1 MGGGC
6 DYCLMSEKNSYSS
19 IFKSTFLF
27 SFVQVVRILVGVIK
41 NKIVAILL
49 GAEGMGIMGLFNNAA
64 SLIKTGAGLGIS
76 QSAVRD
82 ISQAK
87 GTGDQLKITRII
99 NIVQNVVLFTSFFG
113 MFITILLS
121 PLLSKWE
128 FGDTTYTLSFVF
140 LSISVFFEIF
150 VDNQLAILKGTRQLR
165 SLAKASV
172 WGAIIGL
179 ITGVPLFFWL
189 GVKGI
194 VPSFIISAFS
204 TFLVTRYYVHKI
216 NYEHVSIPVRLV
228 VKEAAPMVKM
238 GSALM
243 FTTLLGMVSTFIIA
257 SYMRYAG
264 GLSDVGFYNA
274 GMAIVHSYFGV
285 VITALTTDYYPR
297 ISAVNQDNE
306 KLTQELNQQSLV
318 SILLTTPL
326 IVLFLLLLPIFVKIL
341 YTDEFLPIVDFMK
354 IAMFGTLITIVSN
367 QADMIIVAKFKIKV
381 FTIVAVTMR
390 VFQVIISILLFKYL
404 GLIGMG
410 VAEVLRALVH
420 LIIFTVLNYKMYGIR
435 FNKVFLR
442 IAAIIL
448 LITLL
453 AVFVSKFSN
462 LFYRYSFGF
471 IILMASIGLLFFSA
485 KKYMEIDFIALV
497 KNKFKNII

>member
-1 MGGGC
+1 MA
-6 DYCLMSEKNSYSS
+6 EKTSYGT

-49 GAEGMGIMGLFNNAA
+49 GAEGMGIMGLLNNAA

-82 ISQAK
+82 ISQAN
-87 GTGDQLKITRII
+87 GTGDQVKISRII
-99 NIVQNVVLFTSFFG
+99 NVVRKVVLFTSFLG
-113 MFITILLS
+113 MFITIAFS

-128 FGDTTYTLSFVF
+128 FGDATYTLSFVF

-165 SLAKASV
+165 SLAKASI
-172 WGAIIGL
+172 WGALIGL
-179 ITGVPLFFWL
+179 VTGVPLYFWL

-194 VPSFIISAFS
+194 VPSFIVSAFS
-204 TFLVTRYYVHKI
+204 TFFVTRYYVNKI
-216 NYEHVSIPVRLV
+216 NYEHTSIPIRIVA
-228 VKEAAPMVKM
+228 KEAAPMVKM
-238 GSALM
+238 GAALM
-243 FTTLLGMVSTFIIA
+243 FTTLLGMISTFIIA

-297 ISAVNQDNE
+297 ISAVNHDNE
-306 KLTQELNQQSLV
+306 KLSQELNQQSLV
-318 SILLTTPL
+318 SVLLTSPL
-326 IVLFLLLLPIFVKIL
+326 IVLFLLLLPYFVKIL

-381 FTIVAVTMR
+381 FTIVAVSMR

-410 VAEVLRALVH
+410 VAEALRALVH
-420 LIIFTVLNYKMYGIR
+420 LIIFTVLDYKMYGIK
-435 FNKVFLR
+435 FNSVFLR
-442 IAAIIL
+442 VAAIIL
-448 LITLL
+448 LITIST
-453 AVFVSKFSN
+453 VFVSELSN
-462 LFYRYSFGF
+462 LWFRYSFGF
-471 IILMASIGLLFFSA
+471 ILLLASVGLLIYSS
-485 KKYMEIDFIALV
+485 KKYMEIDFMTLV
-497 KNKFKNII
+497 KKKLQKKK

>member
-1 MGGGC
+1 MA
-6 DYCLMSEKNSYSS
+6 EKTSYGS

-49 GAEGMGIMGLFNNAA
+49 GAEGMGIMGLLNNAA

-82 ISQAK
+82 ISHAN
-87 GTGDQLKITRII
+87 GTGDQEKISRII
-99 NIVQNVVLFTSFFG
+99 NIVRKVVLFTSFLG
-113 MFITILLS
+113 MFITIVLS

-128 FGDTTYTLSFVF
+128 FGDYTYTLAFVF

-165 SLAKASV
+165 SLAKASI
-172 WGAIIGL
+172 WGALIGL
-179 ITGVPLFFWL
+179 ITGVPLYFWL

-194 VPSFIISAFS
+194 VPSFIISAFA
-204 TFLVTRYYVHKI
+204 TFLVTRYYVNKI
-216 NYEHVSIPVRLV
+216 NYERTKIPIRIV
-228 VKEAAPMVKM
+228 VKEASPMVKM
-238 GSALM
+238 GAALM
-243 FTTLLGMVSTFIIA
+243 FTTLLGMISTFIIA

-274 GMAIVHSYFGV
+274 GMMIVHSYFGV

-306 KLTQELNQQSLV
+306 KLSQELNQQSLV
-318 SILLTTPL
+318 SVLLTSPL
-326 IVLFLLLLPIFVKIL
+326 IVLFLLLLPFFVKIL
-341 YTDEFLPIVDFMK
+341 YTDEFLPIVNFMK

-367 QADMIIVAKFKIKV
+367 QADMIIVAKFKIRV
-381 FTIVAVTMR
+381 FTIVAVSMR
-390 VFQVIISILLFKYL
+390 VFQVVISILLFKYL

-410 VAEVLRALVH
+410 VAEVLRSFVH
-420 LIIFTVLNYKMYGIR
+420 LIIFTVLDYKMYGIK
-435 FNKVFLR
+435 FNMVFLR
-442 IAAIIL
+442 VAAIIL
-448 LITLL
+448 FITLSTVL
-453 AVFVSKFSN
+453 VSVLNS
-462 LFYRYSFGF
+462 LWLRYSLGLVLFA
-471 IILMASIGLLFFSA
+471 ASVGLLFFSS
-485 KKYMEIDFIALV
+485 KKYMGIDFMTLV
-497 KNKFKNII
+497 KNKLHK

>member
-1 MGGGC
+1 MA
-6 DYCLMSEKNSYSS
+6 EKTSYGS

-49 GAEGMGIMGLFNNAA
+49 GAEGMGIMGLLNNAA

-82 ISQAK
+82 ISQAN
-87 GTGDQLKITRII
+87 GTGNQEKISRII
-99 NIVQNVVLFTSFFG
+99 NIVRKVVLFTSFLG
-113 MFITILLS
+113 MFITIVLS

-128 FGDTTYTLSFVF
+128 FGDYTYTLAFVF

-165 SLAKASV
+165 SLAKASI
-172 WGAIIGL
+172 WGALIGL
-179 ITGVPLFFWL
+179 ITGVPLYFWL

-194 VPSFIISAFS
+194 VPSFIISAFA
-204 TFLVTRYYVHKI
+204 TFLVTRYYVNKI
-216 NYEHVSIPVRLV
+216 NYERTKIPIRIV
-228 VKEAAPMVKM
+228 VKEASPMVKM
-238 GSALM
+238 GAALM
-243 FTTLLGMVSTFIIA
+243 FTTLLGMISTFIIA

-274 GMAIVHSYFGV
+274 GMMIVHSYFGV

-306 KLTQELNQQSLV
+306 KLSQELNQQSLV
-318 SILLTTPL
+318 SVLLTSPL
-326 IVLFLLLLPIFVKIL
+326 IVLFLLLLPFFVKIL
-341 YTDEFLPIVDFMK
+341 YTDEFLPIVNFMK

-367 QADMIIVAKFKIKV
+367 QADMIIVAKFKIRV
-381 FTIVAVTMR
+381 FTIVAVSMR
-390 VFQVIISILLFKYL
+390 VFQVVISILLFKYL

-410 VAEVLRALVH
+410 VAEVLRSFVH
-420 LIIFTVLNYKMYGIR
+420 LIIFTVLDYKMYGIK
-435 FNKVFLR
+435 FNMVFLR
-442 IAAIIL
+442 VAAIIL
-448 LITLL
+448 FITLSTVL
-453 AVFVSKFSN
+453 VSVLNS
-462 LFYRYSFGF
+462 LWLRYSLGLVLFA
-471 IILMASIGLLFFSA
+471 ASVGLLFFSS
-485 KKYMEIDFIALV
+485 KKYMGIDFMTLV
-497 KNKFKNII
+497 KNKLHK

>member
-6 DYCLMSEKNSYSS
+6 DFYLMTDKNSYSS

-49 GAEGMGIMGLFNNAA
+49 GAEGMGVMGLLNNAA

-82 ISQAK
+82 ISQAN
-87 GTGDQLKITRII
+87 GTGDQVRISRII
-99 NIVQNVVLFTSFFG
+99 NVVRKVVLFTSFFG
-113 MFITILLS
+113 MFITISLS

-128 FGDTTYTLSFVF
+128 FGDFTYTLAFVF

-165 SLAKASV
+165 SLAKASI
-172 WGAIIGL
+172 WGSLIGL
-179 ITGVPLFFWL
+179 ITGVPLYFWL
-189 GVKGI
+189 GIKGI

-204 TFLVTRYYVHKI
+204 TFIVTRYYVNSI
-216 NYEHVSIPVRLV
+216 NYEHTLIPFRTV
-228 VKEAAPMVKM
+228 VKEATPMVKM
-238 GSALM
+238 GAALM

-264 GLSDVGFYNA
+264 GLSDVGLYNA
-274 GMAIVHSYFGV
+274 GMMIVHSYFGV

-297 ISAVNQDNE
+297 ISAVNQNNE
-306 KLTQELNQQSLV
+306 KLSQELNQQSLV
-318 SILLTTPL
+318 SVLLTSPL
-326 IVLFLLLLPIFVKIL
+326 IVLFLLLLPYFVKIL

-367 QADMIIVAKFKIKV
+367 QADMIIVAKFKIRV
-381 FTIVAVTMR
+381 FTIVAVSMR
-390 VFQVIISILLFKYL
+390 VFQVAISIILFKYL

-410 VAEVLRALVH
+410 IAEVMRAFVH
-420 LIIFTVLNYKMYGIR
+420 LIIFTLLDYKMYGIK
-435 FNKVFLR
+435 FNHVFLR
-442 IAAIIL
+442 VTVIVL
-448 LITLL
+448 LITLS
-453 AVFVSKFSN
+453 AVFVSE
-462 LFYRYSFGF
+462 LDDLCLRYSFGL
-471 IILMASIGLLFFSA
+471 IIFLASVSLLIFSS
-485 KKYMEIDFIALV
+485 KKYMGIDFMTLLKSKLQI
-497 KNKFKNII
+497 K

>member
-1 MGGGC
+1 MA
-6 DYCLMSEKNSYSS
+6 EKTSYGS

-49 GAEGMGIMGLFNNAA
+49 GAEGMGIMGLLNNAA

-82 ISQAK
+82 ISHAN
-87 GTGDQLKITRII
+87 GTGDQEKISRII
-99 NIVQNVVLFTSFFG
+99 NIVRKVVLFTSFLG
-113 MFITILLS
+113 MFITIVLS

-128 FGDTTYTLSFVF
+128 FGDYTYTLAFVF

-165 SLAKASV
+165 SLAKASI
-172 WGAIIGL
+172 WGALIGL
-179 ITGVPLFFWL
+179 ITGVPLYFWL

-194 VPSFIISAFS
+194 VPSFIISAFA
-204 TFLVTRYYVHKI
+204 TFLVTRYYVNKI
-216 NYEHVSIPVRLV
+216 NYERTKIPIRIV
-228 VKEAAPMVKM
+228 VKEASPMVKM
-238 GSALM
+238 GAALM
-243 FTTLLGMVSTFIIA
+243 FTTLLGMISTSIIA

-274 GMAIVHSYFGV
+274 GMMIVHSYFGV

-306 KLTQELNQQSLV
+306 KLSQELNQQSLV
-318 SILLTTPL
+318 SVLLTSPL
-326 IVLFLLLLPIFVKIL
+326 IVLFLLLLPFFVKIL
-341 YTDEFLPIVDFMK
+341 YTDEFLPIVNFMK

-367 QADMIIVAKFKIKV
+367 QADMIIVAKFKIRV
-381 FTIVAVTMR
+381 FTIVAVSMR
-390 VFQVIISILLFKYL
+390 VFQVVISILLFKYL

-410 VAEVLRALVH
+410 VAEVLRSFVH
-420 LIIFTVLNYKMYGIR
+420 LIIFTVLDYKMYGIK
-435 FNKVFLR
+435 FNMVFLR
-442 IAAIIL
+442 VAAIIL
-448 LITLL
+448 FITLSTVL
-453 AVFVSKFSN
+453 VSVLNS
-462 LFYRYSFGF
+462 LWLRYSLGLVLFA
-471 IILMASIGLLFFSA
+471 ASVGLLFFSS
-485 KKYMEIDFIALV
+485 KKYMGIDFMTLV
-497 KNKFKNII
+497 KNKLHK